1 MRKILV
7 PGPRL
12 NLSRW
17 GPSLLAAGLLLVF
30 VQGLLQLY
38 AVQNFFFPGQYQASK
53 LNLIRKEYGK
63 IGKRLTSLQEQ
74 VPILMT
80 LQPAPTQPDPVPF
93 SRPSSAS
100 PLPAAEARCSPD
112 SAWQAA
118 IHTAKKKRV
127 YAARKLNH
135 IGLILQFMQQD
146 QEARLSNLGSGSSAR
161 KREMERTLEEI
172 RESRALWQTYD
183 NHLND
188 VINHV
193 GQNSQLRPQPTNQ
206 HYSPF

>member
-1 MRKILV
+1 MRKILF

-12 NLSRW
+12 NLSKW

-38 AVQNFFFPGQYQASK
+38 AVQNFIFPGQYQANK

-74 VPILMT
+74 VTILMT

-100 PLPAAEARCSPD
+100 PSPLPAAEARCSPD

-118 IHTAKKKRV
+118 LQAAKKKRV

-135 IGLILQFMQQD
+135 IALILQFMQKD
-146 QEARLSNLGSGSSAR
+146 QEARLANPGSGSSAR
-161 KREMERTLEEI
+161 KREMERTLQEI

-183 NHLND
+183 DNLND
-188 VINHV
+188 LSIKLEKIIEC
-193 GQNSQLRPQPTNQ
+193 SSNQ
-206 HYSPF
+206 QA